1 MKITVTVEVD
11 PSELMELGGFTENL
25 IGELQ
30 DSLEKAKEADCNK
43 VHKWDS
49 L

>member
-11 PSELMELGGFTENL
+11 PSELMELGGFTENF

-30 DSLEKAKEADCNK
+30 DSLDKAKEAGRA
-43 VHKWDS
+43 
-49 L
+49 